1 MKPWLTGKTKD
12 VSTLRNRSWLA
23 GLLLTCMFFTGCMSN
38 QHVIGLGPT
47 GIGETSQRQYYI
59 LFGLVQFNDVN
70 AQRMANELTSYTI
83 QTEFS
88 FVDALLMPL
97 LLPFT
102 ATSRTVTVKT

>member
-1 MKPWLTGKTKD
+1 MKPLPTGKTND
-12 VSTLRNRSWLA
+12 VSSHRISLRVASI
-23 GLLLTCMFFTGCMSN
+23 LLMCSLLTGCMSN

-47 GIGETSQRQYYI
+47 GLGETSARQYYI
-59 LFGLVQFNDVN
+59 LFGFVEFNDVD

-83 QTEFS
+83 ETEFS

-102 ATSRTVTVKT
+102 VTSRTVTVKT